1 VPQFLS
7 EEWINAAREIR
18 LKYAD
23 QAPPFPHKITMN
35 QVITDVPEGVS
46 ADGEVKVYM
55 DSSSGQMELELGQL
69 DEADVTIS
77 TDYDTARKIFVDQDP
92 QAGMQAFMSG
102 KIKIT
107 GDMTKLMMMQA
118 AAPNDVAKTI
128 AQEIK
133 DITE

>member
-1 VPQFLS
+1 VPLFLS

-23 QAPPFPHKITMN
+23 QAPPIPHKIKMN
-35 QVITDVPEGVS
+35 QVITDVPFGE
-46 ADGEVKVYM
+46 GEVRVYM
-55 DSSSGQMELELGQL
+55 DSTDGHMELEFG
-69 DEADVTIS
+69 EVEAADVTVT
-77 TDYDTARKIFVDQDP
+77 TDYETARKIFVEQDP

-102 KIKIT
+102 KIKIA

-118 AAPNDVAKTI
+118 SPPDELAKKI

>member
-23 QAPPFPHKITMN
+23 QAPPFPHKIKMN
-35 QVITDVPEGVS
+35 QVISDVPESVS
-46 ADGEVKVYM
+46 STGEVKIYM
-55 DSSSGQMELELGQL
+55 DSSSGQMELELGEL
-69 DEADVTIS
+69 DDADVTVN
-77 TDYDTARKIFVDQDP
+77 TDYETARKIFVDQDP

-107 GDMTKLMMMQA
+107 GDMTKLMMMQS
-118 AAPNDVAKTI
+118 AAPDETAKKVAD
-128 AQEIK
+128 EIK
-133 DITE
+133 NITA

>member
-1 VPQFLS
+1 MPQFLS
-7 EEWINAAREIR
+7 EEWITAAREIR

-23 QAPPFPHKITMN
+23 QVPAFPHKIKMN
-35 QVITDVPEGVS
+35 QVISDVPAEVG
-46 ADGEVKVYM
+46 AGGEVRVYM
-55 DSSSGQMELELGQL
+55 DSSSGQMELELGEL
-69 DEADVTIS
+69 EDADVTIS
-77 TDYDTARKIFVDQDP
+77 TDYETARKIFVEQDP

-118 AAPNDVAKTI
+118 AAPDETARKV

>member
-1 VPQFLS
+1 MPQFLS

-69 DEADVTIS
+69 EEADVTIS
-77 TDYDTARKIFVDQDP
+77 TDYDTARKIFVEQDP

>member
-23 QAPPFPHKITMN
+23 QVPPFPHKIKMN
-35 QVITDVPEGVS
+35 QVISDVPTSVS
-46 ADGEVKVYM
+46 EAGEVKVYM
-55 DSSSGQMELELGQL
+55 DSSSGQMELELGEL
-69 DEADVTIS
+69 ADADVTVS
-77 TDYDTARKIFVDQDP
+77 TDYETARKIFVDQDP

-118 AAPNDVAKTI
+118 AAPDETARKV